1 MPDFGTTNLNNGFVP
16 TRAVSLSDFNPDR
29 LKMDRAG
36 TLADFGEVALRAIKH
51 YQKNFLRTAPK
62 TWIPIIANYPLQKI
76 YPASQISETAIG
88 PQRVTFDKIARMD
101 DYYFLYPFADL
112 VTYTLRFQA
121 PAGFKKAFGAERMR
135 NLQLREIL
143 RVKELPGVVYEVHAG
158 VTDNL
163 FQFDCWSSTGRGADQ
178 LADWFKRFMEFM
190 KGSIMRQ
197 GFQKIEF
204 WERGIDREITAW
216 RDDISCRSLQYLVR
230 MEEFYV
236 VPRSTISTINTDIQL
251 RYDFN
256 GAEEDFVRELAGL
269 PEGSGCAPIPVFE
282 VSGLQPVGT
291 AQLND
296 AC

>member
-36 TLADFGEVALRAIKH
+36 SLADFGEVALRAIKF

-62 TWIPIIANYPLQKI
+62 TWIPIVANYPLQKI
-76 YPASQISETAIG
+76 YPASQPSETAIG

-101 DYYFLYPFADL
+101 DYYFLYPFANL

-121 PAGFKKAFGAERMR
+121 PAGFKKPFGQERMR
-135 NLQLREIL
+135 NLQLREVI
-143 RVKELPGVVYEVHAG
+143 RVKELPGVVYEVYAG

-163 FQFDCWSSTGRGADQ
+163 FQFDCWSSTGRGAEQ

-204 WERGIDREITAW
+204 WERGIDRDVTAW
-216 RDDISCRSLQYLVR
+216 RDDIACRSLQYLVK
-230 MEEFYV
+230 MEEFFV
-236 VPRSTISTINTDIQL
+236 IPKSTISTINTDIQL
-251 RYDFN
+251 RYDMD
-256 GAEEDFVRELAGL
+256 GAEEDFIREMAGL
-269 PEGSGCAPIPVFE
+269 PEGSGCVPIPVFE